1 MITHFIY
8 LAVSDTLIFCILIFT
23 EFLAVFQNIVTYI
36 FKIANSFL
44 KKIWKKSGDYWVP
57 KITQKSKIWVKID
70 ATASQ
75 KIFFKKS
82 LWAEF
87 LTDIQNLYT
96 KLFKIINIKI
106 KKMFKILKGRLGGPK
121 FTENYKFEKN
131 DTKILSYSSFF
142 NPITTLTKMFNIFFE
157 NYHIFLKFW
166 YHNFENQIKI
176 DFCRFNFLINQ

>member
-1 MITHFIY
+1 M
-8 LAVSDTLIFCILIFT
+8 S
-23 EFLAVFQNIVTYI
+23 
-36 FKIANSFL
+36 
-44 KKIWKKSGDYWVP
+44 KKSGDYWVP

-75 KIFFKKS
+75 KIFLKKS

-96 KLFKIINIKI
+96 KLFEIISIKI

-142 NPITTLTKMFNIFFE
+142 NPITTLTKMFNIFLE
-157 NYHIFLKFW
+157 TTIFAKHFGITILK
-166 YHNFENQIKI
+166 IKQK
-176 DFCRFNFLINQ
+176 LIFVDLFF